1 MSAEPARTPCPTT
14 ATPTFEP
21 TELTGRWVYLRDTG
35 AGVLT
40 RVERTGAHWEW
51 ELRTPEGTVT
61 GSGYPQAAPLSR
73 YARPETRRARRVL
86 RALRAGEIIR
96 RLRELVRK
104 AEPHRVPVSVNTLVH
119 EVANLLESEVRE
131 HGVAV
136 DLILQPDLPAV
147 VGDAVE
153 IEQVLINLARNALEA
168 MHESPGGAPKLAFET
183 RQHGVRDVEVIVRDT
198 GPGLANGTAT
208 IFEPIGGRSTN
219 SCRYAVKATVSVATE
234 PLPITK
240 NSAQP

>member
-86 RALRAGEIIR
+86 RALRADLTEFAREEIESPTR
-96 RLRELVRK
+96 AAQDLD
-104 AEPHRVPVSVNTLVH
+104 
-119 EVANLLESEVRE
+119 LLEWE
-131 HGVAV
+131 
-136 DLILQPDLPAV
+136 
-147 VGDAVE
+147 
-153 IEQVLINLARNALEA
+153 LA
-168 MHESPGGAPKLAFET
+168 
-183 RQHGVRDVEVIVRDT
+183 
-198 GPGLANGTAT
+198 
-208 IFEPIGGRSTN
+208 
-219 SCRYAVKATVSVATE
+219 
-234 PLPITK
+234 
-240 NSAQP
+240 AQP